1 MLSPAYLERC
11 TDSLTDLCAQFDEA
25 VVRSVARGIAKAG
38 GGTADER
45 QRIAGTLCS
54 EAEKEAGVFAGAAQ
68 QRVRALFLDA
78 DKAASAADSRI
89 YEAAGL
95 APAPDAANRELEAGL
110 HRTAAHVQ
118 SLVQTAVG
126 QAQQAY
132 LRAAEQAAM
141 QVEPGAADP
150 AAAVRNA
157 VRQAAQEGA
166 WVQYPSGHRERVES
180 AVRRAALTG
189 MGQTVSRIA
198 MARARERGCDIMELT
213 AHAGARPSHAVWQ
226 GKRVSLSGK
235 AGYLTTGDIGYGTG
249 EGFKG
254 WNCRH
259 DWFPYLEGAPES
271 VYPRRRIAEAE
282 EAAVAYAG
290 EAMPVYRAKRTQRA
304 LERKVREARR
314 ILAGAQAGLEAAR
327 DPAVR
332 AALREEA
339 DAAAALLQRR
349 EVALRDFLRQTGLRA
364 VGGAEPGAAEEAARE
379 QMRRRTLA
387 LDEESRNA
395 LTLYRKTTPGHLGA
409 LSTGEIIDETNL
421 DQFYN
426 RILESK
432 GYLST
437 SFQDFDYYG
446 APIGVANSQIAL
458 SIASKVDNDAMEA
471 LQGASLIYDGSA
483 AQISY
488 DQIVDAIDL
497 FGEEVNTG
505 KVMFIHPKQVT
516 QLRKD
521 PDFVSADK
529 YPGEVIVSGEIG
541 MIANCRIVPSRKV
554 PLNPAV
560 SARYVRCNDADTGA
574 KQVVADSAT
583 PTSAQVKLSAVVG
596 DIPTAAVGDYVRQLS
611 AIGEGT
617 CYACPIVKLEQDD
630 ETEDETP
637 AMTVYLKRDTNVE
650 TERIQRRRITE
661 ITADKIYMVVLS
673 NEAKVVLAMLKK

>member
-45 QRIAGTLCS
+45 QRIAGTLRS

-95 APAPDAANRELEAGL
+95 APASDAANRELEAGL
-110 HRTAAHVQ
+110 RRTAAHVQ

-141 QVEPGAADP
+141 QVEPGAAGP
-150 AAAVRNA
+150 AAAVRDA

-235 AGYLTTGDIGYGTG
+235 SGYLTTGDIGYGTG

-259 DWFPYLEGAPES
+259 DWFPYVEGAPES

-314 ILAGAQAGLEAAR
+314 ILAGAQAGMEAAW

-349 EVALRDFLRQTGLRA
+349 EAALRDFLRQTGLRA

-395 LTLYRKTTPGHLGA
+395 LNRYTGFTASRVNAALNTGRGLERVRGAVEALDRALESGVAPETLTLYRKTTPGHLGA

-437 SFQDFDYYG
+437 SFQDFDYPGRSVAIRLTVPKGFRGVQYV
-446 APIGVANSQIAL
+446 APVASEKYRAQDEVLLRRGLQYQVKRAILENGIYYL
-458 SIASKVDNDAMEA
+458 EA
-471 LQGASLIYDGSA
+471 
-483 AQISY
+483 
-488 DQIVDAIDL
+488 
-497 FGEEVNTG
+497 
-505 KVMFIHPKQVT
+505 
-516 QLRKD
+516 
-521 PDFVSADK
+521 
-529 YPGEVIVSGEIG
+529 EVI
-541 MIANCRIVPSRKV
+541 P
-554 PLNPAV
+554 
-560 SARYVRCNDADTGA
+560 
-574 KQVVADSAT
+574 
-583 PTSAQVKLSAVVG
+583 
-596 DIPTAAVGDYVRQLS
+596 
-611 AIGEGT
+611 
-617 CYACPIVKLEQDD
+617 
-630 ETEDETP
+630 
-637 AMTVYLKRDTNVE
+637 
-650 TERIQRRRITE
+650 
-661 ITADKIYMVVLS
+661 
-673 NEAKVVLAMLKK
+673 